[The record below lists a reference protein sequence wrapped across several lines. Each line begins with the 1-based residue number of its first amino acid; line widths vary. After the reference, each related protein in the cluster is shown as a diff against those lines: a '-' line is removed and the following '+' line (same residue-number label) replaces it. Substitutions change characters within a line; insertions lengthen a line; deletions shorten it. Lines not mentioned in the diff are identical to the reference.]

1 VDFFL
6 NRGIIKE
13 AVMILK
19 PRKLMSKML
28 MFIGIV
34 ALTVTMGQ
42 LTGGEWNAKLL
53 RSLAFH

>member
-1 VDFFL
+1 
-6 NRGIIKE
+6 
-13 AVMILK
+13 MILK